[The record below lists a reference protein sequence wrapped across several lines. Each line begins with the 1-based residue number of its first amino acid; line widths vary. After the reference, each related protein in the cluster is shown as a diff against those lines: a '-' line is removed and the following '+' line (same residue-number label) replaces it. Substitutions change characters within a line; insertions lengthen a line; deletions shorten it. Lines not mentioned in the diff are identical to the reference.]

1 MGECNSCIYQDC
13 IGDCGGESNGQ
24 CDKVSGKCVCNSPAT
39 SQLLS
44 GEGGKFF
51 NGALCKAPGRM
62 LEYTADWTRSM
73 DKWGWSVCKEDWL
86 LTGLKRDGAGDAL
99 YNLAYGK
106 CARPSEGGSAST
118 QRALRLEHCYHEN
131 WWKKFDF
138 KGGKFCRKNYFVAGL
153 FRSHCNSLYCLE
165 MAKCCQVQRSLWN
178 DCKWQRM
185 SEWHKSGKWAEVD
198 AGNRGK
204 TVNAF
209 IAGFYRGNA
218 HTLDGLQ
225 YLRQCVPVFWGASNR
240 D

>member
-1 MGECNSCIYQDC
+1 MCNAPYKGAKCSEDGKECNSCIYKDC

-24 CDKVSGKCVCNSPAT
+24 CDLVSGKCVCNS
-39 SQLLS
+39 
-44 GEGGKFF
+44 GEGGNFF

-153 FRSHCNSLYCLE
+153 YRSCESLYCLNL
-165 MAKCCQVQRSLWN
+165 AKCCSLKEARWVE
-178 DCKWQRM
+178 CKEANW
-185 SEWHKSGKWAEVD
+185 EPIFNGPGTGKVPDEVS
-198 AGNRGK
+198 
-204 TVNAF
+204 F
-209 IAGFYRGNA
+209 ITGFYRKRSHSA
-218 HTLDGLQ
+218 KSIEK
-225 YLRQCVPVFWGASNR
+225 ASYCEFVR
-240 D
+240 AY